1 MIGCWVGG
9 VERASM
15 SILHVWLCGRR
26 CPYATP
32 CSSQPGARV
41 LVAATKPN
49 TKRAANTAQ
58 PTPSAPPASEIPA
71 WGLGVFFWGGV
82 EGMVACSTQPTPSRL
97 LPTWTWMVRRGVC
110 GTKGIRLTRGE
121 RARPID
127 GWLATAAAAA
137 CRRHALLLRVLLAGC
152 SSSSRRLDPRT
163 EHSPLAPAALMR
175 VCCPARR
182 FNHQQQERSAGSG
195 RACAG
200 VCVCGARVQPTHA
213 QPPDRSGG
221 QARQRVRSGLRG

>member
-9 VERASM
+9 VGRASM
-15 SILHVWLCGRR
+15 SILHVWLSGRR

-32 CSSQPGARV
+32 CSSQPAARV
-41 LVAATKPN
+41 LVAATQPN

-71 WGLGVFFWGGV
+71 WGLGVFFFL

-97 LPTWTWMVRRGVC
+97 LPTWMVRRVGFVEQ
-110 GTKGIRLTRGE
+110 KGFDRRGE
-121 RARPID
+121 SAPGRSMAGWPPPPLLPAD
-127 GWLATAAAAA
+127 ATPSSSACCWLAAAPPAAAST
-137 CRRHALLLRVLLAGC
+137 HALNTPRCPPLLLCACAVPPAASTTSSRNDLLA
-152 SSSSRRLDPRT
+152 
-163 EHSPLAPAALMR
+163 LAVR
-175 VCCPARR
+175 
-182 FNHQQQERSAGSG
+182 
-195 RACAG
+195 
-200 VCVCGARVQPTHA
+200 GAPVQPTHA